1 MLHNDQLFAY
11 GTLTFNEVMFH
22 LIGREVSSKGAIIK
36 GYSAYM
42 IKGKNF
48 PGLRINTKA
57 SRTEGILYSGLEEAD
72 WEILDQFEDSFYQ
85 REVLSV
91 NLNDGSKED
100 AYTYLIHS
108 ENYSILSKHQ
118 WNSNYFEEN
127 FLDSYLNMILGFNK
141 N

>member
-11 GTLTFNEVMFH
+11 GTLTFHEVMFH

-91 NLNDGSKED
+91 NLKKM
-100 AYTYLIHS
+100 LILIS
-108 ENYSILSKHQ
+108 FIQKTIL
-118 WNSNYFEEN
+118 F
-127 FLDSYLNMILGFNK
+127 
-141 N
+141 

>member
-1 MLHNDQLFAY
+1 M
-11 GTLTFNEVMFH
+11 
-22 LIGREVSSKGAIIK
+22 
-36 GYSAYM
+36 
-42 IKGKNF
+42 
-48 PGLRINTKA
+48 
-57 SRTEGILYSGLEEAD
+57 
-72 WEILDQFEDSFYQ
+72 
-85 REVLSV
+85 LSV